1 MSVSSNSI
9 GLIVTIRSSNET
21 KTNTATIANVTV
33 RPIPTL
39 RPNVD
44 FFLTN

>member
-1 MSVSSNSI
+1 MSVSSNSV
-9 GLIVTIRSSNET
+9 GLIITTSSSNRT

-44 FFLTN
+44 FF

>member
-1 MSVSSNSI
+1 MSMFSNSN

-21 KTNTATIANVTV
+21 KTNTDIIGNVTAKL
-33 RPIPTL
+33 IPTL

-44 FFLTN
+44 FF